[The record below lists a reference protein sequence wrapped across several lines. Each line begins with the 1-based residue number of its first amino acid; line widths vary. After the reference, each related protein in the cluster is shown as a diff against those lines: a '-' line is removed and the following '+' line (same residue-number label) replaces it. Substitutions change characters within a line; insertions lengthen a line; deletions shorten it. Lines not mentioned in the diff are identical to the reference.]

1 MTSPSTPTLPLSAAL
16 ADIVRRA
23 SAAPRMLVLLDFDG
37 TLAPFQ
43 DQPEAA
49 IIAEPARDLLRRLA
63 ENPRVTVGI
72 VSGRSIADLAERVA
86 IEGVVYAGNHGIEI
100 RGHGLH
106 FIEPVA
112 FLLEPALKKLVDE
125 LTLRVEEIPNVR
137 IENKH
142 LTATMNLR
150 GVRRDDG
157 VRASEILSA
166 LVEELPQFLIQPA
179 KEAFDIVP
187 RNGWNKGSAVQ
198 WIRNALAMNEALTIF
213 AGDDVSDE
221 DAFAVLTG
229 AITIKVGEPPTA
241 AAHLASSPSEIWAL
255 LTELETALEIPS
267 HQQ

>member
-1 MTSPSTPTLPLSAAL
+1 MISPSTPTLPLSPAL
-16 ADIVRRA
+16 TDIVRRA
-23 SAAPRMLVLLDFDG
+23 SAAPRVLVLLDFDG

-49 IIAEPARDLLRRLA
+49 TIPEPARDLLRRLV

-72 VSGRSIADLAERVA
+72 VSGREVTDLTERLA

-106 FIEPVA
+106 FIEPIA
-112 FLLEPALKKLVDE
+112 FLLEPALKKLMEE
-125 LTLRVEEIPNVR
+125 LTLRLEGIPNVR
-137 IENKH
+137 IENKR

-150 GVRRDDG
+150 GVRRNDR
-157 VRASEILSA
+157 VRAAEILSS
-166 LVEELPQFLIQPA
+166 LVAESSQFLCQPA
-179 KEAFDIVP
+179 KDAFDIVP

-198 WIRNALAMNEALTIF
+198 WIRNALGMKEALTIF

-229 AITIKVGEPPTA
+229 AITIKVGEAPTA

-255 LTELETALEIPS
+255 LTELETALETPS
-267 HQQ
+267 HQE